1 MAESDWDESVVLDRE
16 HLKGY
21 TGGDSY
27 LARDVLNIFLE
38 NAPLYLD
45 TLSAAAG
52 DGWRSSAHKLK
63 GAARGIGAW
72 RLARA
77 AERAEMLGEPGE
89 DDPRRSPILEVLSE
103 RLKELEGT
111 IKNG

>member
-21 TGGDSY
+21 TGGDAY
-27 LARDVLNIFLE
+27 LARDVLKIFLD

-45 TLSAAAG
+45 ALSSAEG

-77 AERAEMLGEPGE
+77 AERAEMLGEPAAN
-89 DDPRRSPILEVLSE
+89 DPRRGPILDTLKE
-103 RLKELEGT
+103 RLAELEGV
-111 IKNG
+111 INAG